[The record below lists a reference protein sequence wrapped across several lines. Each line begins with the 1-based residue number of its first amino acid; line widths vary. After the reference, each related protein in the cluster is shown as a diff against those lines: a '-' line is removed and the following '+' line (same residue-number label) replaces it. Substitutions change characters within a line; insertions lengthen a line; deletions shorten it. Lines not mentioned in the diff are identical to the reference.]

1 MAALGGL
8 PPNVVD
14 STAWLAYFADEPS
27 ADLFAPLVEDAA
39 RLVVPAV
46 VLAEVFR
53 VVTREHGEGEA
64 LRAAA
69 VMRQGRVVDLDA
81 TLAQSAGRLAAA
93 HRIPLAAAIVH
104 ATARAVGGVV
114 WTHDEDLKSLP
125 GVEFVP
131 RRKKG

>member
-27 ADLFAPLVEDAA
+27 ADLFAPLIEDLA
-39 RLVVPAV
+39 RLVVPSV

-81 TLAQSAGRLAAA
+81 TLAQTAGRIAAD

-104 ATARAVGGVV
+104 ATARAVGGIV
-114 WTHDEDLKSLP
+114 WTHDDDLRPLP
-125 GVEFVP
+125 GVEYVA